1 MVHVIHHIISAKN
14 TYMAK
19 VLSMKEKAVAAYP
32 LMKKE
37 FGYTNPMQAPK
48 LEKVL
53 VSIGTGKNGRGD
65 KKRAEFIV
73 SRLASITGQK
83 ASPRKAKKSI
93 ATFKLREG
101 EIIGQLVTMRGA
113 RMYAFLDKYLNI
125 AIPRTKDFRGFS
137 VKSIDA
143 MGNVT
148 FGVKE
153 HTVFP
158 ECADENLADVFGMA
172 ITIVTNCKTKA
183 EAEAFL
189 TNLGFPFRPEAELA
203 TRRGLKRTKKGAT
216 NITRSAKKK
225 K

>member
-1 MVHVIHHIISAKN
+1 
-14 TYMAK
+14 MAK
-19 VLSMKEKAVAAYP
+19 VQTMKEKALAAFP

-53 VSIGTGKNGRGD
+53 VSVGTGKLSRGD
-65 KKRAEFIV
+65 KKRTEFIV
-73 SRLASITGQK
+73 SRLSTITGQK

-101 EIIGQLVTMRGA
+101 EIIGQLVTLRGA

-148 FGVKE
+148 FGIKE

-158 ECADENLADVFGMA
+158 EHADENLADVFGMA

-203 TRRGLKRTKKGAT
+203 TRRGLKRSKKGGMAT
-216 NITRSAKKK
+216 NMTRGKKK
-225 K
+225 

>member
-1 MVHVIHHIISAKN
+1 
-14 TYMAK
+14 
-19 VLSMKEKAVAAYP
+19 MKEKAVAAYP

-53 VSIGTGKNGRGD
+53 VSIGTGKHSRGD
-65 KKRAEFIV
+65 KKRSEFIV
-73 SRLASITGQK
+73 NRLSLITGQK

-101 EIIGQLVTMRGA
+101 EIIGQLVTLRGA

-143 MGNVT
+143 MGNIT
-148 FGVKE
+148 LGVKE

-158 ECADENLADVFGMA
+158 EFADENLADVFGMA

-203 TRRGLKRTKKGAT
+203 TRRGLKRSKKGGMAT
-216 NITRSAKKK
+216 NMTRGKKK
-225 K
+225 

>member
-1 MVHVIHHIISAKN
+1 
-14 TYMAK
+14 MAK

-32 LMKKE
+32 IMKKE

-65 KKRAEFIV
+65 KKRGEFIV
-73 SRLASITGQK
+73 SRLATITGQK

-113 RMYAFLDKYLNI
+113 RMNAFLDKYLNI

-148 FGVKE
+148 FGIKE

-172 ITIVTNCKTKA
+172 ITIVTTCKTKA

-203 TRRGLKRTKKGAT
+203 TRRGLKRMKKGGAT
-216 NITRSAKKK
+216 NITRGGKKK
-225 K
+225 